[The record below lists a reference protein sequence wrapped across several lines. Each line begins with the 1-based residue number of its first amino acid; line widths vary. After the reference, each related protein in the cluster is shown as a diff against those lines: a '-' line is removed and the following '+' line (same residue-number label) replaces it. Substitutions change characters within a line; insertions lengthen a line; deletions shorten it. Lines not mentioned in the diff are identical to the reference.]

1 MITLIIEL
9 IKYKLIR
16 LFSKKGSFREMAAFE
31 FECKAEKAIKN
42 KIHK

>member
-1 MITLIIEL
+1 MFTLIMEL

-31 FECKAEKAIKN
+31 FECKTENAIRN
-42 KIHK
+42 KIYK

>member
-1 MITLIIEL
+1 MFTLIMQL

-31 FECKAEKAIKN
+31 FECKAENAIKRKIN
-42 KIHK
+42 K

>member
-1 MITLIIEL
+1 MIKLIAEL

-31 FECKAEKAIKN
+31 FESKTENAIRRRIN
-42 KIHK
+42 K